1 MHELFANT
9 GLIMSIH
16 KLRALEYLVAVVDHG
31 GFAAAGRRL
40 GLAAPSVHRL
50 VCALESELGIQLLD
64 REATPIR
71 PLPDAEGYV
80 SKARVLVAEHRALDD
95 SLRDRTSAPA
105 GPLVVAGQSVAIHH
119 VLADALSAF
128 HEAYPNI
135 RVELWDAGVRR
146 DVNQLRADVLL
157 TFGWP
162 PPQDA
167 IVRTLAH
174 TRWLVV
180 ATPGFWKRH
189 GTPQHPSQLEGL
201 PCAVFRTPFGE
212 LMREWTFEQGR
223 EQVSV
228 RVDGWLIGDD
238 RRALDAPVLDGQL
251 MARVNDLS
259 ARQPLL
265 DRSLKPVLLDWV
277 GQHAPPLNLL
287 VRKAMA
293 RQPRVRAFVD
303 FIAEHAKGLA
313 SQRLPAGMPPVP
325 VAKRPAWF
333 KRRAG

>member
-1 MHELFANT
+1 
-9 GLIMSIH
+9 MSIH

-31 GFAAAGRRL
+31 SFAAAGRRL
-40 GLAAPSVHRL
+40 GLAVPSVHRL
-50 VCALESELGIQLLD
+50 ICALESELGVQLLD

-80 SKARVLVAEHRALDD
+80 AKARVLVDEHRALDE
-95 SLRDRTSAPA
+95 SLRDRATAPA
-105 GPLVVAGQSVAIHH
+105 GTLVIAGQSVAIHF
-119 VLADALSAF
+119 VLADALSTF
-128 HEAYPNI
+128 HESFPDI
-135 RVELWDAGVRR
+135 RVELWDAGIRR

-189 GTPQHPSQLEGL
+189 GTPEHPSQLEGM
-201 PCAVFRTPFGE
+201 PCAVFRTPFGQ
-212 LMREWTFEQGR
+212 LMREWVFEQGR

-238 RRALDAPVLDGQL
+238 RRALDAPVLSGQL
-251 MARVNDLS
+251 MARMNDLS
-259 ARQPLL
+259 ARQFLQ
-265 DRSLKPVLLDWV
+265 DRSLKPVMLDWV
-277 GQHAPPLNLL
+277 GQHSPPLILL
-287 VRKAMA
+287 VRKPMA

-303 FIAEHAKGLA
+303 FIAEYAKALA
-313 SQRLPAGMPPVP
+313 VERLPAGMPPVP
-325 VAKRPAWF
+325 VAKRPGWF